1 MKRLKPIKCHLLVR
15 RKRLSRTHQSLL
27 TFCLL
32 SITPTVLTDI
42 QMPEMTGIELCDAIG
57 KFDKV
62 SVKPVVVGLTAGTC
76 EVMDK
81 KCLSSGMPYI
91 LRKPITLAQIKRFF
105 DEKFDDL
112 LNSKRGN
119 QRSMG
124 SSDEEE
130 KQS

>member
-1 MKRLKPIKCHLLVR
+1 
-15 RKRLSRTHQSLL
+15 
-27 TFCLL
+27 
-32 SITPTVLTDI
+32 
-42 QMPEMTGIELCDAIG
+42 MPEMTGIELCDAIG